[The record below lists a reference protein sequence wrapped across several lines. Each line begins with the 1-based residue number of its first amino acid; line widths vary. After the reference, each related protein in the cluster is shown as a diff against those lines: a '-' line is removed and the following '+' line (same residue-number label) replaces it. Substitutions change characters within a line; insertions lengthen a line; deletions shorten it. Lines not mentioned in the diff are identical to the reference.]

1 MLPVLY
7 PASFIINLNGIVT
20 TNYLITRTRDSVVR
34 LRKCL
39 KKSRRRFSPISSYL
53 VSIPVANYQDI
64 PRLSHGEGH
73 GGNTFRGAVPEGERI
88 IAVHTDGVIIISIPI
103 IVLRECPVIP
113 HQKTTSA
120 VLSTVV
126 IGDYVPY
133 RDTLN
138 PSLKKGWK
146 LVVLNKFTCNG

>member
-1 MLPVLY
+1 MFKKNRVGDFP
-7 PASFIINLNGIVT
+7 P
-20 TNYLITRTRDSVVR
+20 YLHI
-34 LRKCL
+34 L
-39 KKSRRRFSPISSYL
+39 I
-53 VSIPVANYQDI
+53 SIPIANYQDI

-120 VLSTVV
+120 VLSKVV
-126 IGDYVPY
+126 SGDYVPY
-133 RDTLN
+133 RNTLN
-138 PSLKKGWK
+138 PCLKKIWK
-146 LVVLNKFTCNG
+146 LIVLNKFTCNG